1 MMMHVILR
9 FGCISQCQPHKTLVM
24 VTHYAEELPTCITHH
39 LYLEVFYKLAF
50 MSICGCLHT
59 LGRLL
64 PLACIFL
71 FFNQSRCPHRSFMQ
85 KRNLLRYRSTIDL
98 GLIYRAPL

>member
-1 MMMHVILR
+1 MMMHVFLR

-85 KRNLLRYRSTIDL
+85 KKKSAALSFNNRLGANL
-98 GLIYRAPL
+98 